1 MMDKHTPPLSPE
13 VKNSFSDEDM
23 ISEEEVDEIIDE
35 LQERYNYDSAD
46 SMSVNE
52 NDSDNQMED
61 TSQRDDAVY
70 VFRSHSSTHS
80 VFCCSLSKNSELA
93 ATGSEEDKA
102 YLWNT
107 ITGEV
112 ILECTGHKDSVIFTG
127 FNYND
132 MYLATGDMSGIIKL
146 WQISDKACVW
156 ETALDDITWIKWHN
170 SANVLLVGLETGGV
184 HMFKVPEGACK
195 VFAQGYGDRVET
207 GVILPDGKHAAV
219 GYYSGTIRVID
230 LKTNSI
236 LSTMSC
242 HPTEV
247 HGHSSAITALDCHV
261 NNNLLISASLNGK
274 TILSTA
280 HNGKITC
287 ILQDLNPLKDEA
299 ETSEGENVN
308 SVSIETIAFCKDPMF
323 PVAAVGT
330 IEQNSSG
337 KLYICDYSKQILRHE
352 ITQEG
357 GVTKLVWT
365 NTSILFTAGLDG
377 ILRCFDARAGRCL
390 KTFSGH
396 KATILDF
403 CISNDE
409 KKILTVSDDTTARIF
424 DISSII

>member
-1 MMDKHTPPLSPE
+1 M
-13 VKNSFSDEDM
+13 
-23 ISEEEVDEIIDE
+23 
-35 LQERYNYDSAD
+35 
-46 SMSVNE
+46 
-52 NDSDNQMED
+52 
-61 TSQRDDAVY
+61 
-70 VFRSHSSTHS
+70 
-80 VFCCSLSKNSELA
+80 
-93 ATGSEEDKA
+93 
-102 YLWNT
+102 
-107 ITGEV
+107 
-112 ILECTGHKDSVIFTG
+112 
-127 FNYND
+127 
-132 MYLATGDMSGIIKL
+132 
-146 WQISDKACVW
+146 
-156 ETALDDITWIKWHN
+156 
-170 SANVLLVGLETGGV
+170 
-184 HMFKVPEGACK
+184 
-195 VFAQGYGDRVET
+195 
-207 GVILPDGKHAAV
+207 

-299 ETSEGENVN
+299 ETSEGDNVN

-403 CISNDE
+403 CISE
-409 KKILTVSDDTTARIF
+409 
-424 DISSII
+424 